1 MSALI
6 SPRGIPARLV
16 DAAEN
21 GRYELVVSRRLLGEM
36 EDVLFRPKFRRY
48 FPEVAASMHMARL
61 LDFALFRE
69 EAEIRHVSPDP
80 KDDYLIA
87 LARVSEAGSL
97 ITGDN
102 HLLGLGALVPVM
114 IISPREFMDE
124 LERQG

>member
-1 MSALI
+1 
-6 SPRGIPARLV
+6 
-16 DAAEN
+16 
-21 GRYELVVSRRLLGEM
+21 
-36 EDVLFRPKFRRY
+36 
-48 FPEVAASMHMARL
+48 MHMARL

-80 KDDYLIA
+80 KDDYLVA

-97 ITGDN
+97 VTGDN